1 MSTDYGFWWLLA
13 AQSNEAKAKE
23 QIAAATSSEVARTPV
38 EELKYFIQQV
48 QAGRTGSFPTPS
60 SYMRA
65 PTSPREGWEQ
75 AAWIAAQAANQ
86 TGGANAYSNMAQEY
100 YSISLG
106 KSSSLSVP
114 IEAKQEGLLAV
125 LKLIEPDP
133 ALVALTS
140 TVRRRIDPTL
150 IVESTADEEDRRKS
164 DLWEGAKGTAWDV
177 GIFLQGV
184 GGLFTGKTP
193 MGVNP
198 TKYKMIRYGIYGFV
212 TLSVSAYALGQ
223 VRAITDALK
232 KDEDDED

>member
-1 MSTDYGFWWLLA
+1 MSTDYGFWWLF
-13 AQSNEAKAKE
+13 QSNETKAEE
-23 QIAAATSSEVARTPV
+23 QIAAATSSQIARSPV
-38 EELKYFIQQV
+38 EELRYFIQQV
-48 QAGRTGSFPTPS
+48 QAGRTGSFPTPN
-60 SYMRA
+60 SYTRA
-65 PTSPREGWEQ
+65 PTSTKEGWQQ

-114 IEAKQEGLLAV
+114 VEAKQEGLLAV

-150 IVESTADEEDRRKS
+150 IVEATVDEEDRRKS
-164 DLWEGAKGTAWDV
+164 ALWEGTKGAAWDV
-177 GIFLQGV
+177 GILFQGI

-193 MGVNP
+193 MGVDP
-198 TKYKMIRYGIYGFV
+198 TKYKMVRYGIYGFV
-212 TLSVSAYALGQ
+212 TLGVSAYALSQ
-223 VRAITDALK
+223 VRAITDTLK
-232 KDEDDED
+232 ADGKD